1 MVIKGGATDVVGSL
15 GLGKS
20 TCRLLWH
27 RICHYHSSPLTL
39 TPFSHIPNL
48 SFKGGRAGATTV
60 VDVVGSTDV
69 DATTADEV
77 ERVQAHPQVGRIT
90 HVLTM
95 LPQGEMMV

>member
-1 MVIKGGATDVVGSL
+1 MVGSL

-39 TPFSHIPNL
+39 TPFSHIP
-48 SFKGGRAGATTV
+48 KVGRAGATIV

-77 ERVQAHPQVGRIT
+77 GRVLAHPQVGHIT

-95 LPQGEMMV
+95 LPQ